1 LKEHGSV
8 NHGLIRTPDALTL
21 LTMYQ
26 TLDVT
31 KISTTI
37 AKLRERVHDRFPES
51 GLLQVVSELHT
62 ISEESGART
71 EFISKPQ
78 PLLRLAVGIVLI
90 VATLLLVYSV
100 TQVTFTLT
108 TMQLDEWVQM
118 TEAAL
123 NATVLIGAAIFF
135 LITMENRIKRHRAL
149 QSLHQLRS
157 IAHVIDMHQLTKDPA
172 AITQDSPTP
181 ASPQRTMTTFEL
193 NRYLDYCSELLALT
207 GKLAAVFSQSINDRE
222 VIASA
227 NDIES
232 LTTNLARK
240 VWQKIGNL

>member
-1 LKEHGSV
+1 
-8 NHGLIRTPDALTL
+8 
-21 LTMYQ
+21 MYQ
-26 TLDVT
+26 SLDIT

-37 AKLRERVHDRFPES
+37 ERLKLRIQDRFPES
-51 GLLQVVSELHT
+51 GLLQVASELHT
-62 ISEESGART
+62 ISEQSASRS

-78 PLLRLAVGIVLI
+78 PLLRLAVGIVI
-90 VATLLLVYSV
+90 TIAGLLLIYGIN
-100 TQVTFTLT
+100 QVTVTET
-108 TMQLDEWVQM
+108 TFRLDEWVQM

-193 NRYLDYCSELLALT
+193 NR
-207 GKLAAVFSQSINDRE
+207 
-222 VIASA
+222 
-227 NDIES
+227 
-232 LTTNLARK
+232 
-240 VWQKIGNL
+240 